1 MQASMQA
8 ARILGIIRCVE
19 SEIIRQMY
27 PSVIIIEI
35 GTRFELNALS
45 Q

>member
-1 MQASMQA
+1 MLASRH
-8 ARILGIIRCVE
+8 ARILDIIRCVG
-19 SEIIRQMY
+19 SEIIRQMHS
-27 PSVIIIEI
+27 SVIIIEI